1 MIYTKLTLAIQ
12 MVDRLLSYCIFTQL
26 TEKLPLIISKDTLV
40 PCKGLHSIR
49 AMLSGHRSDALRP
62 PAEFRWGPPPRHHHP
77 AQTAHRSAKLYMPTY
92 YHFFILH
99 EVLELQIIY
108 HNNRV
113 AACGQPLAFGSVL
126 LGLVDF
132 DFVREY
138 FWDELG

>member
-1 MIYTKLTLAIQ
+1 MLYDHLPNFDGVRRLDTTTLLRRPI
-12 MVDRLLSYCIFTQL
+12 DRPSCIC
-26 TEKLPLIISKDTLV
+26 PHII
-40 PCKGLHSIR
+40 I
-49 AMLSGHRSDALRP
+49 
-62 PAEFRWGPPPRHHHP
+62 
-77 AQTAHRSAKLYMPTY
+77 
-92 YHFFILH
+92 FFILH